1 VSFSTSLSSL
11 TPPPGDLASS
21 SPAETA
27 GEFTSTEELA
37 NSFADTLSEKL
48 NHVESTQRD
57 AQEKMRLF
65 AAGEIENVHDVT
77 IAQQKANMAMR
88 ITGLIREK
96 LMQGFDSLNRM
107 Q

>member
-1 VSFSTSLSSL
+1 LSINTGFSSL
-11 TPPPGDLASS
+11 TPPPGELSTSHGEESKGPSITENLAD
-21 SPAETA
+21 
-27 GEFTSTEELA
+27 
-37 NSFADTLSEKL
+37 SFADTLSEKL

-96 LMQGFDSLNRM
+96 LMQGFDTLNRM

>member
-1 VSFSTSLSSL
+1 MNISTNLSSL
-11 TPPPGDLASS
+11 TPSSGDLSTSS
-21 SPAETA
+21 IEDSADKSVTK
-27 GEFTSTEELA
+27 ELA
-37 NSFADTLSEKL
+37 DSFADTLSKRL
-48 NHVESTQRD
+48 NHVEATQRN

-65 AAGEIENVHDVT
+65 ATGELDNVHDVS

-96 LMQGFDSLNRM
+96 LMKSFDELKRL